1 MAITY
6 EGANSTPFTTSTASW
21 SFTPDAGV
29 AADDIFVVMV
39 AHRDNTS
46 ITSVGGTALGSLT
59 VAINKAELTT
69 ADRHLTVFLW
79 KATSSSTSAVAMV
92 MSAATVGSVAWAR
105 FRGVD
110 TTTPLN
116 VTSTANHANPT
127 PNVVPSITTTVAN
140 AFVVG
145 GLTVGSSSNSVT
157 VPGTWTIRATA
168 SQAVG
173 AIATKGIQASAG
185 ATGTVSFG
193 TTPSTSLNTLGWQLA
208 LRPAAAAASPTL
220 MYTVL
225 GAVTDAGA
233 SIRAR
238 CSDTT
243 SIRLKVATNSS
254 LTTGVVFSSSAST
267 DSDGTAGASVTG
279 LSPDTAY
286 YYGVEM
292 TGPGGTVT
300 TSAYGPFTT
309 WPTPGTPESFSF
321 AFGSCHSYA
330 ETTSSAA
337 FTRISARNPRL
348 FFHLG
353 DFHYADNTSTS
364 QASHLNDLATQINQ
378 LSGLKTLMA
387 NVPTVYSKSDHDT
400 GDNGS
405 FPGTQTAPNRAAHLQ
420 TFPSYTRPDSNGLY
434 HSFVL
439 GRIRFIVLDTR
450 YFAAPDGSTR
460 LGATQKAW
468 LKDQLIEA
476 EPVKIIV
483 QESTWIDDR
492 PAVLGDDT
500 WQWFNAERTE
510 IGNYIQSTAVGKVV
524 MLMGD
529 QHALSADNGSNNPWG
544 GFPMFAAAPFGQWA
558 SVKTSDPVN
567 DWSAGIWAPES
578 PAVQQYGHVTVTDD
592 GSTIGLVYRGYD
604 STNTQRV
611 TLTVNVDTTTPASG
625 APKVMVS
632 GVETAATWTVMSG
645 GVEVPVASW
654 SVMAGGVEVPLA

>member
-1 MAITY
+1 
-6 EGANSTPFTTSTASW
+6 
-21 SFTPDAGV
+21 
-29 AADDIFVVMV
+29 
-39 AHRDNTS
+39 
-46 ITSVGGTALGSLT
+46 
-59 VAINKAELTT
+59 
-69 ADRHLTVFLW
+69 
-79 KATSSSTSAVAMV
+79 
-92 MSAATVGSVAWAR
+92 
-105 FRGVD
+105 
-110 TTTPLN
+110 
-116 VTSTANHANPT
+116 
-127 PNVVPSITTTVAN
+127 
-140 AFVVG
+140 
-145 GLTVGSSSNSVT
+145 
-157 VPGTWTIRATA
+157 
-168 SQAVG
+168 
-173 AIATKGIQASAG
+173 
-185 ATGTVSFG
+185 
-193 TTPSTSLNTLGWQLA
+193 
-208 LRPAAAAASPTL
+208 
-220 MYTVL
+220 
-225 GAVTDAGA
+225 
-233 SIRAR
+233 
-238 CSDTT
+238 
-243 SIRLKVATNSS
+243 
-254 LTTGVVFSSSAST
+254 
-267 DSDGTAGASVTG
+267 VTG

-309 WPTPGTPESFSF
+309 WPTPGTAESFSF

-460 LGATQKAW
+460 LGATQLAW
-468 LKDQLIEA
+468 LKDQLVED
-476 EPVKIIV
+476 EPVKIVV

-510 IGNYIQSTAVGKVV
+510 IGNYIQSTAVGQVV

-567 DWSAGIWAPES
+567 DWSAGLWAPES

-592 GSTIGLVYRGYD
+592 GSTIALVYRGYD

-611 TLTVNVDTTTPASG
+611 TLTVNVDTTAPPEGG
-625 APKVMVS
+625 APKVMVG
-632 GVETAATWTVMSG
+632 GVETAATWSVMAG
-645 GVEVPVASW
+645 GVEVPVVSW
-654 SVMAGGVEVPLA
+654 SVMAGGVEVPLV